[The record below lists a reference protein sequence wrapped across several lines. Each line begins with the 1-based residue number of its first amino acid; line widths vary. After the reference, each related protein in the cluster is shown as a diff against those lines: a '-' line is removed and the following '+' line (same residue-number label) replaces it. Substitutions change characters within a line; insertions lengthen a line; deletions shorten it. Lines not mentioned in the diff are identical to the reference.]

1 MAKNFREYTL
11 QNWEFNGE
19 SAKCLYGIHV
29 KNPQRCAYPLDPDD
43 LCRCIQ
49 ALRFMFGDYEDS
61 IQHHIQKVANYY
73 KSKVWDRFA
82 QDWSKLLQVFFEE
95 WESKSAP
102 RTYEYMQDIINTK
115 GKLK

>member
-1 MAKNFREYTL
+1 MSSNFREYAL

-49 ALRFMFGDYEDS
+49 ALRFMFNDEDDN
-61 IQHHIQKVANYY
+61 IIHHIQLVANYY
-73 KSKVWDRFA
+73 RSEVWDRFA
-82 QDWSKLLQVFFEE
+82 QEWHRLLQTFFKE
-95 WESKSAP
+95 WETKSAP
-102 RTYEYMQDIINTK
+102 NTYEHMKNIIK
-115 GKLK
+115 GE